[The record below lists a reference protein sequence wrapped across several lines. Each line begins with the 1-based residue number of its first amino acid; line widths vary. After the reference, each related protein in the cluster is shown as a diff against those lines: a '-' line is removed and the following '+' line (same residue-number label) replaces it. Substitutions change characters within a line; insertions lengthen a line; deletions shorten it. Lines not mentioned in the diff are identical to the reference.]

1 MKTTTLS
8 WFKHKDTKEH
18 IGIFIAWNKSCN
30 HFICTFSLFVCT
42 QQSIFLFGLLSSK
55 FEFYIFVVAHKK
67 FLFFII
73 ADCHSNES
81 TEYCV
86 YKPHFSIQVK
96 IELNEFLLFFLLILF
111 FEIKF
116 FLFLKR
122 LILFCIFEGYFIVLS
137 LTSNSIQACSQCQLK
152 TWVVY

>member
-1 MKTTTLS
+1 MKL
-8 WFKHKDTKEH
+8 HAE
-18 IGIFIAWNKSCN
+18 KSCN

-42 QQSIFLFGLLSSK
+42 QQSIFLYGLLSSK

-96 IELNEFLLFFLLILF
+96 IELNEFLLFFLLLSNFQNF
-111 FEIKF
+111 FSSYITLNK
-116 FLFLKR
+116 K
-122 LILFCIFEGYFIVLS
+122 CLS
-137 LTSNSIQACSQCQLK
+137 LMYCSKMFYLVFVHGLVECIRNIFF
-152 TWVVY
+152 YSAAI